1 MTQPGEIVTPNEVSS
16 SNSTWYAVPE
26 GIERWSPV
34 NALAALT
41 AAAASAATMKLAP
54 ALIAAS
60 VSMGWCWLRY
70 GPERGWRVGLANLVT
85 AARLFAVLL
94 VMVLAPNDGLWVG
107 TIAALVYVL
116 DGVDGWI
123 ARRRGEASAFGA
135 QFDMET
141 DAHFVMLLSVY
152 LVVVVGY
159 APWVLAIGALRYIY
173 VLMRWAKPAR
183 EVRERRSSWA
193 RVIYSLV
200 ALSLALGCCRQWR
213 TVAEPLLGAGL
224 MSLLWSFAPDFLAL
238 VREEPTSAAE

>member
-1 MTQPGEIVTPNEVSS
+1 LTQWGEIVTPKQVPT

-26 GIERWSPV
+26 GIERWCPV

-41 AAAASAATMKLAP
+41 AAAASAATMRLAP
-54 ALIAAS
+54 SLITAGVA
-60 VSMGWCWLRY
+60 MGWCWLRY

-94 VMVLAPNDGLWVG
+94 VMVLAADDGLWVG
-107 TIAALVYVL
+107 AVAALVYAF

-123 ARRRGEASAFGA
+123 ARKRGEASVFGA

-141 DAHFVMLLSVY
+141 DAHIVMLMSVY
-152 LVVVVGY
+152 LVVAVGY

-173 VLMRWAKPAR
+173 VLMRWALPAR

-193 RVIYSLV
+193 RIIYSLV
-200 ALSLALGCCRQWR
+200 ALSLALACCRQWR
-213 TVAEPLLGAGL
+213 TVAEPLLGAAL
-224 MSLLWSFAPDFLAL
+224 MSLIWSFTPDFMAL
-238 VREEPTSAAE
+238 VREEPRSAAE